1 MSNSRHIEPWR
12 LIGGRGL
19 SSAEGL
25 AVDEALAVGLGRG
38 WGPPALHL
46 YTFRPAVILGRYQD
60 LAASVDEGG
69 CRRLGFE
76 VNRRHT
82 GGGTVIMG
90 PDQVAV
96 GFALPFPHPA
106 LGGTVA
112 SAFESVASMTISAIR
127 TLGVEASFRPKND
140 IEVEGRKLAG
150 LSASVEE
157 PGVFFFHMSLLMD
170 FSIPAMVELLRIY
183 PEKRD
188 KAICCFQRRMG
199 TLQSESG
206 NPVTFDQTGAAL
218 VSAYESGFGVE
229 LRPGELVEPELE
241 EVRRLRSERYESDR
255 WVRST
260 RVARPA
266 EGVHRI
272 RTPGGVLEVRVW
284 LAGSALERVLL
295 MGDFFARAED
305 VNRIESALKWIPAV
319 GPRIRRAILTAVDGK
334 ALHMVELED
343 LVSAVVSAAEKALN
357 GRETPSPS
365 PSPSME
371 QTTCCSTDGEVRP

>member
-1 MSNSRHIEPWR
+1 MSNSPHSEPWR
-12 LIGGRGL
+12 LVGGHGL

-25 AVDEALAVGLGRG
+25 AVDEALAIGLGRG

-60 LAASVDEGG
+60 LAASVDECG
-69 CRRLGFE
+69 CRNLGFE

-112 SAFESVASMTISAIR
+112 SAFESMASMTISAVR
-127 TLGVEASFRPKND
+127 TLGVSASFRPKND

-157 PGVFFFHMSLLMD
+157 PGVFFFHMSLLLD
-170 FSIPAMVELLRIY
+170 FSVETMVELLRIY

-188 KAICCFQRRMG
+188 KAVCCFQRRMG
-199 TLQSESG
+199 TLRSESG
-206 NPVTFDQTGAAL
+206 NPVTFDQAAAAL
-218 VSAYESGFGVE
+218 ISAFEQGLGVE
-229 LRPGELVEPELE
+229 LRPGELTESERREVEQ
-241 EVRRLRSERYESDR
+241 LRTERYESEA
-255 WVRST
+255 WIRST

-266 EGVHRI
+266 EAVSRI

-305 VNRIESALKWIPAV
+305 VNRIESALKWVPAAA
-319 GPRIRRAILTAVDGK
+319 PQIRQAVLEAVDHR
-334 ALHMVELED
+334 ALHMVEPDD
-343 LVSAVVSAAEKALN
+343 LVSAVVSAAEKAVT
-357 GRETPSPS
+357 GREPQSIPHN
-365 PSPSME
+365 
-371 QTTCCSTDGEVRP
+371 TCCSTEGEARR